1 MWLFSED
8 SERYHAGV
16 VGGAVPDALRL
27 HRLWY
32 QPRIFR
38 YRLGNMVL
46 DDIYRPSHSH
56 CKYHHLL
63 PRTVNSR
70 LLGRS
75 STRLRLN
82 WVLLEQKSV
91 IRFTTCTHYV
101 PVLMW
106 VANSPVCSLHSWDR
120 VANYYCNFCGKS
132 GSQFHSVSFFLRLIQ
147 CLLF

>member
-1 MWLFSED
+1 MSED

-32 QPRIFR
+32 QPSIFR
-38 YRLGNMVL
+38 YRLGNVVL
-46 DDIYRPSHSH
+46 DDIHRPSHSH

-63 PRTVNSR
+63 LRTVDSR

-75 STRLRLN
+75 STRLQLN

-91 IRFTTCTHYV
+91 LRCTHYV

-106 VANSPVCSLHSWDR
+106 VAHFPCECAHCTCEIEWQTITVIFAVK
-120 VANYYCNFCGKS
+120 VAATS
-132 GSQFHSVSFFLRLIQ
+132 TQFPFFLRLIQ